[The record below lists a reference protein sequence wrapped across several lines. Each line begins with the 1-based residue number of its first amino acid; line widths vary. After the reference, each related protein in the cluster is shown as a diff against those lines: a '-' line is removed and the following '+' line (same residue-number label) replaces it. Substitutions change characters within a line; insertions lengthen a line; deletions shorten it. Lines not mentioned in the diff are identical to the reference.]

1 MRRTC
6 SQLQVCR
13 DALNASNVGGRQ
25 VHACIPARPPGG
37 GGGAAADDVT
47 ATGGNS
53 GAASVVNS
61 VGAGGRQRLPAN
73 EQTVLHAYASLH
85 EANTVALDAE
95 HLGGGV
101 DAVVEVVEE
110 AEGAAAALRE
120 DAQRALASAA
130 EAAASGPPRLG

>member
-1 MRRTC
+1 MPAD
-6 SQLQVCR
+6 S
-13 DALNASNVGGRQ
+13 
-25 VHACIPARPPGG
+25 ARPPGG
-37 GGGAAADDVT
+37 GGAAAADDGT

-53 GAASVVNS
+53 GAASVVNG
-61 VGAGGRQRLPAN
+61 VGAAGRQRLPTD
-73 EQTVLHAYASLH
+73 EQSVQHAYASLH

>member
-1 MRRTC
+1 MPAD
-6 SQLQVCR
+6 S
-13 DALNASNVGGRQ
+13 
-25 VHACIPARPPGG
+25 ARPPGG
-37 GGGAAADDVT
+37 GGGAAADDGT

-101 DAVVEVVEE
+101 DAVVEVVDHS
-110 AEGAAAALRE
+110 R
-120 DAQRALASAA
+120 SV
-130 EAAASGPPRLG
+130 RLDSTCYHL

>member
-1 MRRTC
+1 MLFRSRC
-6 SQLQVCR
+6 MPADS
-13 DALNASNVGGRQ
+13 
-25 VHACIPARPPGG
+25 ARPPGG
-37 GGGAAADDVT
+37 GGGAAADDGT

-101 DAVVEVVEE
+101 DAVVEVRTCTQV
-110 AEGAAAALRE
+110 L
-120 DAQRALASAA
+120 AQHPV
-130 EAAASGPPRLG
+130 SGFHRPPPRGSGSP